1 VDLGVPRSSRGGGTN
16 RINELARRAALQGE
30 WKRDFAS
37 HLPSA
42 CATTS
47 FSSMSQCRGSSAA
60 ARSFPRWRGTHLIR
74 AGVAGS
80 WSAVATQRDRRPAAT
95 LKRLTKDPNAGAG
108 SGRGARKLTKS
119 KLNIICCRN
128 HSLEV
133 CNSHRAAGG
142 PTRWSQSDAMAS
154 YCHPDFIDWPR
165 SCYQQASRVCSGRSR
180 LQSPPAHSILLSGP
194 RPLSRS
200 VELWR
205 HAPLW
210 VLPFA

>member
-1 VDLGVPRSSRGGGTN
+1 MSSSIVITGTPPHSRGGAELRKSG
-16 RINELARRAALQGE
+16 LARSLHPTRLVPSNPPSGSQLALPGG
-30 WKRDFAS
+30 
-37 HLPSA
+37 SA
-42 CATTS
+42 
-47 FSSMSQCRGSSAA
+47 R
-60 ARSFPRWRGTHLIR
+60 
-74 AGVAGS
+74 
-80 WSAVATQRDRRPAAT
+80 VATVARVPARCRPT
-95 LKRLTKDPNAGAG
+95 TECLPPMLLAG
-108 SGRGARKLTKS
+108 SGRGGGKLTKS

-133 CNSHRAAGG
+133 CNSHRAVGG
-142 PTRWSQSDAMAS
+142 PTRWSQSDAMAC

-194 RPLSRS
+194 RPLWRS